1 MIEQLLSHLIGDYVF
16 SVPFLAVNKGKK
28 FHWALVHALLYVIPF
43 VLFCHATLLQVA
55 IILITHAIQD
65 FWLWKTIGDGKHMSG
80 IEGGI
85 VIVQDN
91 TLHMLLNYL
100 VLGMKII

>member
-1 MIEQLLSHLIGDYVF
+1 MMEQLLSHLIGDYVF
-16 SVPFLAVNKGKK
+16 LVPFLAKNKGKK
-28 FHWALVHALLYVIPF
+28 FHWALLHALLYVIPF
-43 VLFCHATLLQVA
+43 ILFCHATLLQVA

-65 FWLWKTIGDGKHMSG
+65 FWLWKTIGDGKHMNG

-91 TLHMLLNYL
+91 TLHMMLNYFVMML
-100 VLGMKII
+100 R